1 MSARKQ
7 NIRSITRLVSAILA
21 ALAIL
26 SGSYL
31 VGVDVFSAVEDEK
44 SQAKLELYKTT
55 IENELTR
62 LEHLP
67 AFLADD
73 PATRLALHGGGRG
86 EFDADLREIS
96 NSAKAEAIYVMDQ
109 GGMTIAASN
118 YLNQQTFL
126 GKNYSFRPYFQEAI
140 RGNESTFFAIGA
152 TTSRPGYFLAAPV
165 FEGTGVLG
173 VVAIKLD
180 LTALNKVL
188 ETTSDN
194 ILVTNADDVVV
205 LSSNDAWRYKTIS
218 SITQDRL
225 DEIAEERQFGTETL
239 DRLDWQVNGRVLTGL
254 DGQTFVVSTA
264 QLNRNV
270 WTLRY
275 LADYA
280 IVRERALSVVASV
293 AVVLVLFALV
303 FMFWRAARVRKAL
316 SASQSDRR
324 RLQREITERRKAE
337 QGLKDAQMEL
347 RKSSKMAALGQL
359 SASVTHELGQP
370 ISAMKNHIAAE
381 EISNSAPSP
390 VLQHLSG
397 IVDRMERT
405 TQQLRSFSTIDDGV
419 FEPVSLDRVVSS
431 AVSMMHH
438 DLLNEGVS
446 LQTQVGGKA
455 IKVNGSQQKL
465 EQVLINLMR
474 NSAKA
479 MQDREEKELTVTLS
493 TKNNDAVLSVR
504 DTGTGLLGQSLDQL
518 VEPFHTTRSSG
529 EGMGLGLAISASI
542 VEEHH
547 GKLEADDRPD
557 GGAEFRIIL
566 PLAENVDLAAPET
579 GKEDE

>member
-1 MSARKQ
+1 MC
-7 NIRSITRLVSAILA
+7 
-21 ALAIL
+21 
-26 SGSYL
+26 GSYL
-31 VGVDVFSAVEDEK
+31 VGVDIFSAVEDEK

-73 PATRLALHGGGRG
+73 PATRMALLGNGRG

-109 GGMTIAASN
+109 SGMTIAASN

-140 RGNESTFFAIGA
+140 RGNKSTFFAIGA

-188 ETTSDN
+188 ETTSDD

-205 LSSNDAWRYKTIS
+205 LSSNHAWRYKTIS
-218 SITQDRL
+218 AITQDRL

-239 DRLDWQVNGRVLTGL
+239 DRLDWSVNGRVLTGL
-254 DGQTFVVSTA
+254 DDQTFVVSTA
-264 QLNRNV
+264 RLNRNV
-270 WTLRY
+270 WTLRF

-280 IVRERALSVVASV
+280 IVRERALSVVAAV

-337 QGLKDAQMEL
+337 QSLKDAQIEL

-381 EISNSAPSP
+381 EISNPAPP
-390 VLQHLSG
+390 QVLQHLSG

-405 TQQLRSFSTIDDGV
+405 TQQLRNFSTVDDGV
-419 FEPVSLDRVVSS
+419 FETVSLDHVIAS

-438 DLLNEGVS
+438 DLQNQGISLRTQGVD
-446 LQTQVGGKA
+446 KA
-455 IKVNGSQQKL
+455 VDVKGSQQKL

-474 NSAKA
+474 NSVKA
-479 MQDREEKELTVTLS
+479 MQEQDEKELTLTLS
-493 TKNNDAVLSVR
+493 TKEKMAVLSVR
-504 DTGTGLLGQSLDQL
+504 DTGSGLMGQNLDHL
-518 VEPFHTTRSSG
+518 VEPFHTTGSSG

-542 VEEHH
+542 IEEHR
-547 GKLEADDRPD
+547 GKLEAGDVPD
-557 GGAEFRIIL
+557 GGAEFRVTL
-566 PLAENVDLAAPET
+566 PLAEDLNAGASKS
-579 GKEDE
+579 GDDHG